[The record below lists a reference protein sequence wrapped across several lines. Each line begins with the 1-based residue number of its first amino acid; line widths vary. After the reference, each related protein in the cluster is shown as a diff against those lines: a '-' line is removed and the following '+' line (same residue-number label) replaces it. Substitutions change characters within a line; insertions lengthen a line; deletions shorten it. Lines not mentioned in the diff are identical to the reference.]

1 MKTTIREIPPT
12 PSGGRLIAV
21 SDIHGYVHYL
31 HGLLDKLRFSDRD
44 TLVIIGDLIEKGPES
59 LATVRF
65 VLDLIAQGFHI
76 SVSMG
81 NVEMSRLS
89 DLTGSG
95 PDADRRF
102 FQTLRYDHDV
112 WKRGLFLDMMDDLG
126 ISLENVIS
134 DDTSD
139 GVSPG
144 NASGNRISP
153 NSVSPGNAFD
163 DKITPGG
170 TSSDNASSKDASD
183 NGISPNSVSSE
194 HAPRITIPALKQTL
208 LRRYRREIDWLLT
221 LPTVL
226 TAGNFIFA
234 HAGVPTD
241 DLSLLR
247 ETDAWDCLKRTA
259 FLHENVRFTRYIVT
273 GHWPVTLYRSDI
285 DNMSPIYDA
294 EKRIIAIDGGCAL
307 KAGAQLNALILPAE
321 AQDMSQAR
329 FEHYDDFPVI
339 RADHSQ
345 KKRKATVHM
354 RYFDCSVDVL
364 EEIDDLVRLR
374 HQSTGQIFLAP
385 KYLLYHRPGKP
396 VQCDDYSDALLEVH
410 TGDRLSV
417 VQETSIGRIV
427 KKDGELGWYLDEGSH
442 PCSLFCSS

>member
-1 MKTTIREIPPT
+1 MKTIIREIPHT
-12 PSGGRLIAV
+12 PAGGRLIAV
-21 SDIHGYVHYL
+21 SDIHGCVHYL
-31 HGLLDKLRFSDRD
+31 RGLLNKLRFSGRD

-65 VLDLIAQGFHI
+65 VLDLIAQGFHVA
-76 SVSMG
+76 VSMG
-81 NVEMSRLS
+81 NVEMSRLA
-89 DLTGSG
+89 DLTGNG
-95 PDADRRF
+95 PDADQRF
-102 FQTLRYDHDV
+102 LQTLRYDHDV
-112 WKRGLFLDMMDDLG
+112 WKRGLFLDMMDELG
-126 ISLENVIS
+126 ISLKNVIS

-139 GVSPG
+139 GVSPSNSFVDKITPDG
-144 NASGNRISP
+144 ASSKGASDNRISP
-153 NSVSPGNAFD
+153 DSAFS
-163 DKITPGG
+163 KH
-170 TSSDNASSKDASD
+170 AS
-183 NGISPNSVSSE
+183 
-194 HAPRITIPALKQTL
+194 RIAIPALKQTL
-208 LRRYRREIDWLLT
+208 LRHYRREIDWLLT
-221 LPTVL
+221 LSTVL

-285 DNMSPIYDA
+285 DNMSPIYDT
-294 EKRIIAIDGGCAL
+294 EKRIVAIDGGCAL

-339 RADHSQ
+339 RADHPQ
-345 KKRKATVHM
+345 KERKATVHM

-364 EEIDDLVRLR
+364 EETDDLVRLR
-374 HQSTGQIFLAP
+374 HQSTGRIFLAP

-410 TGDRLSV
+410 TGDQLSV
-417 VQETSIGRIV
+417 VKETSIGRIV
-427 KKDGELGWYLDEGSH
+427 KKNGELGWYLDEGRDIS
-442 PCSLFCSS
+442 P

>member
-1 MKTTIREIPPT
+1 MKTIIREIPHAPA
-12 PSGGRLIAV
+12 GGRLIAV
-21 SDIHGYVHYL
+21 SDIHGCVHYL
-31 HGLLDKLRFSDRD
+31 RGLINKLCFSGRDR
-44 TLVIIGDLIEKGPES
+44 LVIIGDLIEKGPES

-65 VLDLIAQGFHI
+65 VLDLIAQGFHV

-81 NVEMSRLS
+81 NVEMSRLA

-95 PDADRRF
+95 PDADQRF
-102 FQTLRYDHDV
+102 LQTLRYDHDV
-112 WKRGLFLDMMDDLG
+112 WKGGLFLDMMDEL
-126 ISLENVIS
+126 
-134 DDTSD
+134 
-139 GVSPG
+139 
-144 NASGNRISP
+144 
-153 NSVSPGNAFD
+153 
-163 DKITPGG
+163 
-170 TSSDNASSKDASD
+170 
-183 NGISPNSVSSE
+183 GISPNSASSK
-194 HAPRITIPALKQTL
+194 HASRIAVPALKQTL
-208 LRRYRREIDWLLT
+208 LRHYRREIDWLLN

-259 FLHENVRFTRYIVT
+259 FLHENVRFTHYIVT

-294 EKRIIAIDGGCAL
+294 EKRIVAIDGGCAL

-339 RADHSQ
+339 RADHPQ
-345 KKRKATVHM
+345 KARKATVHM
-354 RYFDCSVDVL
+354 RYFDCSVDIL
-364 EEIDDLVRLR
+364 EEMDDLVRLR
-374 HQSTGQIFLAP
+374 HQSTGRIFLAP

-417 VQETSIGRIV
+417 VKETSIGRIV